1 MAIKP
6 QAQASQFGLKLG
18 DDQKPT
24 SIVDPLSN
32 LQALVKS
39 SQLLDSSQ
47 DLILGRKYG
56 YGEFAGIA
64 SPSQLD
70 LNGATPTKYI
80 DNLPK

>member
-18 DDQKPT
+18 DNQRPT
-24 SIVDPLSN
+24 SIVNPFSN

-39 SQLLDSSQ
+39 GQLLDSSQ

-56 YGEFAGIA
+56 YGGFTGFA

-70 LNGATPTKYI
+70 LNGATPKKYT